1 MGLDRSGT
9 CGIQFSEPVEFVLR
23 RYAECGF
30 PEAASDIATMLSD
43 DFNETRLAI
52 MGAVVESTPLRRP
65 MEQMLREHLAASGVA
80 QAGSISSMEIS
91 IWGLSLT
98 ALVFEGSGPEAVW
111 IHGTRCGELPD
122 RPLVCVRG
130 LLMTEMLLYMCQNVL
145 VPLITQGHGRFY
157 LETRAFH
164 EAIAGRTPVLVNE
177 ADIVRDF
184 GLRKR
189 RLEPVRDII
198 RAVLAARGVYRKI
211 PRKLQLDQDL
221 ARKGQ
226 RIRRMESDNPL
237 LECFS
242 KVEVDSTVDDETFAE
257 MCVAYEVLKGTGI
270 MVLSPEKDVAL
281 RIRRFSRRGF
291 SAAYMPRFRDVVIP
305 VSEPGYFVHEYG
317 HALDF
322 CYGNPSRSV
331 EFLPVIAMYRTM
343 VSEAAPDGFDRE
355 YYFRPTEVFARS
367 LEVYV
372 MSRAGLCK
380 LQRDVSESPYHPM
393 SVRYVNAVVQY
404 FDSLFVRLC

>member
-9 CGIQFSEPVEFVLR
+9 YEIQFSEPVEFVLR

-30 PEAASDIATMLSD
+30 PETASDIATMLSD
-43 DFNETRLAI
+43 DCNEARLAI
-52 MGAVVESTPLRRP
+52 MGAVVEFFPVRRP
-65 MEQMLREHLAASGVA
+65 MEQTLRGHLAASGVA
-80 QAGSISSMEIS
+80 QAGSISSVEIS
-91 IWGLSLT
+91 IGSLFLS

-145 VPLITQGHGRFY
+145 VSLITQGHGRFY
-157 LETRAFH
+157 LETRTFH
-164 EAIAGRTPVLVNE
+164 EAITGRTLTLVKRS
-177 ADIVRDF
+177 DIVRDF

-242 KVEVDSTVDDETFAE
+242 KVEVDSTVDDEMFAE
-257 MCVAYEVLKGTGI
+257 ICDAYEVLKGTGI

-291 SAAYMPRFRDVVIP
+291 KAAYMPRFRDVVIP

-322 CYGNPSRSV
+322 CYGNPSGSV

-372 MSRAGLCK
+372 VSRVGPCK

-393 SVRYVNAVVQY
+393 SNVFIVIARDY
-404 FDSLFVRLC
+404 FDWYLNRF